1 MAEHNDLGKWG
12 EQYAAEYLQKQ
23 GYLILNRDW
32 RYGRSLNDID
42 IICKT
47 GDLTTVVFVEVKTR
61 SHMEIVRPE
70 TAVNRNKIYHIGR
83 AADHY
88 VKLFHITERIRFD
101 IITVIGTKDSGN
113 IQLNHIVDAFRRLRI

>member
-42 IICKT
+42 II
-47 GDLTTVVFVEVKTR
+47 
-61 SHMEIVRPE
+61 
-70 TAVNRNKIYHIGR
+70 
-83 AADHY
+83 
-88 VKLFHITERIRFD
+88 
-101 IITVIGTKDSGN
+101 TVIGTKDSGN
-113 IQLNHIVDAFRRLRI
+113 IQLNHIVDAFSPLRI